1 MLQRKGMQME
11 CARMNCKTIVK
22 LKPAFNI
29 TPALAKILFNKLN
42 IQSTAGTYGL
52 AGNIT
57 AEVTG

>member
-1 MLQRKGMQME
+1 MQLE
-11 CARMNCKTIVK
+11 CARMNCKIIVK
-22 LKPAFNI
+22 LKLTFNV
-29 TPALAKILFNKLN
+29 TPALAKKLLNKLN